1 ARDRLHA
8 VGRPRHLCLAGDDDP
23 ARQDHGRERT
33 LFGEPAGRTLSQAQD
48 RRRDIGGSR
57 AVTEPSKAP
66 VGELLA
72 QSLLAWGIAGSV
84 ERTSDGAF
92 RIHAGARE
100 ISVERATGDLPFR
113 WMVAVGGRS

>member
-1 ARDRLHA
+1 M
-8 VGRPRHLCLAGDDDP
+8 
-23 ARQDHGRERT
+23 
-33 LFGEPAGRTLSQAQD
+33 
-48 RRRDIGGSR
+48 
-57 AVTEPSKAP
+57 TEPSKAP
-66 VGELLA
+66 VGESLA

-113 WMVAVGGRS
+113 WMVAVGGRSRGAVSILALLRQLRAALDPGYAAKRVRVTVAPPVPS